1 MANRKKYKSNPK
13 MEVVPVDEVLSEFAF
28 DQVTTLT
35 NRLLK
40 SQVLRTDEI
49 MHVVHSFIHATRT
62 ACEAQLCTH
71 DAWSDM
77 LADCA
82 IDLITEYCDS
92 CRE

>member
-13 MEVVPVDEVLSEFAF
+13 MEVVPVDEVLSDFAF

-62 ACEAQLCTH
+62 ACEAQLCTARCM
-71 DAWSDM
+71 DRYVGRLRNQSDQRI
-77 LADCA
+77 L
-82 IDLITEYCDS
+82 
-92 CRE
+92 R